1 MDELRLALTIFL
13 LKPNQLPKLQKLLV
27 GGQDIF
33 PLADPLEGF
42 FFPMPSLSAQPRW
55 VDPVRSILQTAN
67 LPTLLGQSPAGILV
81 ILRGTKTFVVTFG
94 HAWRQL
100 EDEWLEADFGRRVAL
115 NSIPRDQLVE
125 IRAEQVFAKWH
136 VADERAPRASSVDEF
151 GVEFDRDLV
160 AVVEGVPSEPIAKLL
175 GKTVRGGTSMR
186 VKIPFDTL
194 SDVLD
199 KTSDLF
205 DSNAYKKVW
214 PEIDNIAPVKD
225 QSLIEKL
232 EQQLNADFASGKAQK
247 QIAMF
252 IPSRR
257 DDNAQSIESYVF
269 GKLTKLAS
277 TTPLLNINGWLTNLA
292 AHHKHPSVEEAKRS
306 RIHLM
311 DELKEEAGAYT
322 IFDCFGYEL
331 PLNGLQYILSAGI
344 WYEVVPDFLSKIN
357 NTASAIQPPKTNLVP
372 WQPPESEGEYN
383 LRCATAK
390 KFLFFDAKN
399 VMYGNGQSKFEFCDF
414 LDLKTNTL
422 FFAKIG
428 SKSSGI
434 SHLVEQVR
442 RTSELLFSTD
452 DGYRKK
458 LVDVFTK
465 YHPTVDTQWLKA
477 RPKNGDWNLCLV
489 SLGKNASQLPF
500 FARCGLVRLYKDLAE
515 RGHSVAFTAV

>member
-1 MDELRLALTIFL
+1 MDEQKLGLTVFL
-13 LKPNQLPKLQKLLV
+13 LKPNQLPRLQEVLV
-27 GGQDIF
+27 GGRDVF

-42 FFPMPSLSAQPRW
+42 FFPMPSSSSQPSW
-55 VDPVRSILQTAN
+55 LEPVRSILQTTN
-67 LPTLLGQSPAGILV
+67 LPTLLGQSPAGVLV
-81 ILRGTKTFVVTFG
+81 VLRGAKTFVVTFG

-100 EDEWLEADFGRRVAL
+100 EDNWLEPDFGRRVAL

-136 VADERAPRASSVDEF
+136 VSDERAPRASSVDEF

-175 GKTVRGGTSMR
+175 GKTVRGGTSLR
-186 VKIPFDTL
+186 VKIPFNTL
-194 SDVLD
+194 SDALD
-199 KTSDLF
+199 KTGNLF

-214 PEIDNIAPVKD
+214 PEIDNITPVKD
-225 QSLIEKL
+225 QSLVEKL
-232 EQQLNADFASGKAQK
+232 EEQLNADFTSGKAQK
-247 QIAMF
+247 QIIMF

-257 DDNAQSIESYVF
+257 DENAQSIESYVF
-269 GKLTKLAS
+269 GSLTKFAGS
-277 TTPLLNINGWLTNLA
+277 TPLLNINGWLTYLA
-292 AHHKHPSVEEAKRS
+292 SRNKPATVEEAKRS

-322 IFDCFGYEL
+322 VFDCFGYEL
-331 PLNGLQYILSAGI
+331 PHKGLQYVLSAGI
-344 WYEVVPDFLSKIN
+344 WYEVVPKFLSRIN
-357 NTASAIQPPKTNLVP
+357 TTANSILPPKTNLVP

-452 DGYRKK
+452 DGYRQK
-458 LVDVFTK
+458 LVDVFAK

-489 SLGKNASQLPF
+489 SLGKNALQLPF
-500 FARCGLVRLYKDLAE
+500 FARCGIVRLYKDLSE
-515 RGHSVAFTAV
+515 RGHPVAFTAV